1 MSSKVPPFL
10 QKTFHLLEV
19 GHQPEVMS
27 WSDDGHYVIIKDVEK
42 FRTSLLN
49 GIFKHGNYS
58 SFIRQL
64 NKYGFQKIKTG
75 AKEDMFHHPSFR
87 KGRGDLLEIIHKKAG
102 KSEKQKHP
110 LMMEKKEQPI
120 TINLEKADDDIFSSF
135 QQVPLSGYDNGQDF
149 IKKEEERSRSGS
161 YDVSKQFFSLDS
173 NDRLSNVMK
182 LFDNN
187 EKLLSDSLGAA
198 LSYFGSE
205 KLKEV
210 IGNLD
215 PSEEARLGSIVSQ
228 LKPSNTK
235 HSDMDNK
242 GLEKQCYTDQHHIVN
257 LQSLIK
263 HEGKQLLCKLS
274 PKTD

>member
-1 MSSKVPPFL
+1 MCIRDR
-10 QKTFHLLEV
+10 
-19 GHQPEVMS
+19 S

-242 GLEKQCYTDQHHIVN
+242 GLEKQCYTDQHHIEN
-257 LQSLIK
+257 NFFASSPRKQIDEMNGFMK
-263 HEGKQLLCKLS
+263 HNF
-274 PKTD
+274 DDFY